1 MRTSTLKILH
11 GSDLQVGKPFRPRAA
26 EAFRRLAFEVEP
38 HLIVVSGDLTQRA
51 KQREFRAAWEFL
63 QRLPTV
69 PLVVTL
75 GNHDVPLYRI
85 WERVLLPYWHW
96 SREIPRD
103 RDSVAQV
110 AGAMIIGLNSAS
122 PLRAIVNGRI
132 TGRQLAFARKN
143 FESAAPGGVRV
154 LVIHH
159 PLIVPPGGEFGAP
172 LPGAK
177 RILQKIE
184 AMQVDLVLGGH
195 LHVTHIASS
204 RDLIPGEGAGVPL
217 ITAGTTTSRRGR
229 GGEIR
234 RNSTNVV
241 EVLDDRVNV
250 TPYFFESRGTAFEP
264 GEMISVARPGL
275 AAPEPRI
282 GQGGT

>member
-177 RILQKIE
+177 RILQQIE

>member
-1 MRTSTLKILH
+1 MKILH

-75 GNHDVPLYRI
+75 GNHDVPLYRV

-103 RDSVAQV
+103 RDSVARV
-110 AGAMIIGLNSAS
+110 AGAMIIALNSAS

-132 TGRQLAFARKN
+132 TTGQLAFARKN
-143 FESAAPGGVRV
+143 FEQDAPGGVRV

-172 LPGAK
+172 LPGAR
-177 RILQKIE
+177 RILQQIE
-184 AMQVDLVLGGH
+184 DMDVDLVLGGH

-204 RDLIPGEGAGVPL
+204 RDLIPGESAGVPL

-229 GGEIR
+229 GQETR
-234 RNSTNVV
+234 RNSANVV
-241 EVLDDRVNV
+241 EVLDDHVNV

-264 GEMISVARPGL
+264 SEMISVSRPGMPAL
-275 AAPEPRI
+275 EARI

>member
-75 GNHDVPLYRI
+75 GNHDVPLYRV

-103 RDSVAQV
+103 RDSVARV

-122 PLRAIVNGRI
+122 PLRAVVNGRI
-132 TGRQLAFARKN
+132 TTRQLAFARKN
-143 FESAAPGGVRV
+143 FEEAAPGGVRV

-172 LPGAK
+172 LPGAR
-177 RILQKIE
+177 RILQQIE
-184 AMQVDLVLGGH
+184 DMEVDVVLGGH
-195 LHVTHIASS
+195 MHVTHLATS
-204 RDLIPGEGAGVPL
+204 RDLIEGEGAGVPL

-229 GGEIR
+229 GHETR
-234 RNSTNVV
+234 RNSTNVI
-241 EVLDDRVNV
+241 EVLDDYVNV
-250 TPYFFESRGTAFEP
+250 TPYYFESRGTAFEP
-264 GEMISVARPGL
+264 SETISLARPGMPAL
-275 AAPEPRI
+275 EPPM
-282 GQGGT
+282 GLGGT

>member
-234 RNSTNVV
+234 RNSNNVV

>member
-75 GNHDVPLYRI
+75 GNHDVPLYRV

-103 RDSVAQV
+103 RDSVARV

-159 PLIVPPGGEFGAP
+159 PLIVPPGGECGAP

-177 RILQKIE
+177 RILQQIE

-195 LHVTHIASS
+195 LHLTHIASS

-229 GGEIR
+229 GGEIGQ
-234 RNSTNVV
+234 NSANVV

-264 GEMISVARPGL
+264 SEMISVARPGL

-282 GQGGT
+282 SQGGT

>member
-1 MRTSTLKILH
+1 MITSALKILH

-85 WERVLLPYWHW
+85 WERILLPYWHW

-103 RDSVAQV
+103 RDSVARV

-122 PLRAIVNGRI
+122 PLRAVVNGRI
-132 TGRQLAFARKN
+132 TNRQLAFARRN
-143 FESAAPGGVRV
+143 FEEAAPGGVRV

-172 LPGAK
+172 LPGAR
-177 RILQKIE
+177 RILRQIE
-184 AMQVDLVLGGH
+184 DMEVDLVLGGH
-195 LHVTHIASS
+195 LHVTHLATS
-204 RDLIPGEGAGVPL
+204 RDLIPGEDAGVPL

-229 GGEIR
+229 GHEIR
-234 RNSTNVV
+234 RNSTNVI

-250 TPYFFESRGTAFEP
+250 TPYYFESRGTAFEP
-264 GEMISVARPGL
+264 GEMISLARPGMPAL
-275 AAPEPRI
+275 EPHVGR
-282 GQGGT
+282 GGT

>member
-11 GSDLQVGKPFRPRAA
+11 ASDLQVGKSFRPRAA

-75 GNHDVPLYRI
+75 GNHDVPLYRL
-85 WERVLLPYWHW
+85 WERILLPYWHS

-103 RDSVAQV
+103 RDSVVRV

-132 TGRQLAFARKN
+132 SSGQLAFARRN
-143 FESAAPGGVRV
+143 FENADPGGVRV

-159 PLIVPPGGEFGAP
+159 HLISPPGKEVGAP
-172 LPGAK
+172 IPGAK
-177 RILQKIE
+177 RILKHIE
-184 AMQVDLVLGGH
+184 EMDVDLVLGGH
-195 LHVTHIASS
+195 LHMTRVASS
-204 RDLIPGEGAGVPL
+204 RDLIPGEGSGVPL
-217 ITAGTTTSRRGR
+217 ITAGTTMSRRGR
-229 GGEIR
+229 GEERR
-234 RNSTNVV
+234 RNSANVV
-241 EVLDDRVNV
+241 EVLDDRISV
-250 TPYFFESRGTAFEP
+250 TPHFLESRGTAFEP
-264 GEMISVARPGL
+264 GEMVTVARPGM
-275 AAPEPRI
+275 PEPAPRF
-282 GQGGT
+282 GGGGT

>member
-75 GNHDVPLYRI
+75 GNHDVPLYRV

-103 RDSVAQV
+103 RDSVARV

-122 PLRAIVNGRI
+122 PLRAVVNGRI
-132 TGRQLAFARKN
+132 TTRQLAFARKN
-143 FESAAPGGVRV
+143 FEESAPGGVRV

-172 LPGAK
+172 LPGAR
-177 RILQKIE
+177 RILQQIE
-184 AMQVDLVLGGH
+184 DMEVDLVLGGH
-195 LHVTHIASS
+195 MHVTHLATS
-204 RDLIPGEGAGVPL
+204 RHLIEGEGAGVPL

-229 GGEIR
+229 GQETR
-234 RNSTNVV
+234 RNSTNVI
-241 EVLDDRVNV
+241 EVLDDYVNV
-250 TPYFFESRGTAFEP
+250 TPYYFESRGTAFEP
-264 GEMISVARPGL
+264 SETISLARPGMPAL
-275 AAPEPRI
+275 ELPM
-282 GQGGT
+282 GLGGT

>member
-11 GSDLQVGKPFRPRAA
+11 ASDLQVGKPFQPRAA

-51 KQREFRAAWEFL
+51 KQREFRAAWEFMK
-63 QRLPTV
+63 RLPTV

-75 GNHDVPLYRI
+75 GNHDVPLYRV
-85 WERVLLPYWHW
+85 WERVLLPYWHS

-103 RDSVAQV
+103 RDSVARA

-122 PLRAIVNGRI
+122 PLRTIVNGRI
-132 TGRQLAFARKN
+132 SNGQLSFARKN
-143 FESAAPGGVRV
+143 FEASDPGGVRV

-159 PLIVPPGGEFGAP
+159 PLISPPGGEGGAP
-172 LPGAK
+172 VPGAK
-177 RILQKIE
+177 RILKQIE
-184 AMQVDLVLGGH
+184 AMEVDLVLGGH
-195 LHVTHIASS
+195 MHMTHIASS
-204 RDLIPGEGAGVPL
+204 RDLIPGEGSGVPL

-229 GGEIR
+229 GTETQ

-241 EVLDDRVNV
+241 EVLDDRINV
-250 TPYFFESRGTAFEP
+250 TPHFFESRGTAFEP
-264 GEMISVARPGL
+264 GEMIVVARPGM
-275 AAPEPRI
+275 PEPVP
-282 GQGGT
+282 QAGGGRT

>member
-11 GSDLQVGKPFRPRAA
+11 ASDLQVGKPFQPRAA

-75 GNHDVPLYRI
+75 GNHDVPLYRV
-85 WERVLLPYWHW
+85 WERILLPYWHW

-103 RDSVAQV
+103 RDSVARV
-110 AGAMIIGLNSAS
+110 AGAIIIALNSAS

-132 TGRQLAFARKN
+132 SARQLSFACKN
-143 FESAAPGGVRV
+143 FESAAAAGVRV

-159 PLIVPPGGEFGAP
+159 HLISPPGEEGGAP
-172 LPGAK
+172 IPGAK
-177 RILQKIE
+177 RILKQIE
-184 AMQVDLVLGGH
+184 AMNVDLVLGGH
-195 LHVTHIASS
+195 LHMTHVASS
-204 RDLIPGEGAGVPL
+204 RDLIPGEGSGVPL
-217 ITAGTTTSRRGR
+217 ITAGTTTSCRGR
-229 GGEIR
+229 GEETR
-234 RNSTNVV
+234 RNSTNVG
-241 EVLDDRVNV
+241 EVLDDRITV
-250 TPYFFESRGTAFEP
+250 TPHFFEARGTAFEP
-264 GEMISVARPGL
+264 SEMITVARPGM
-275 AAPEPRI
+275 PEPAARV
-282 GQGGT
+282 GGGGT

>member
-11 GSDLQVGKPFRPRAA
+11 ASDLQVGKPFRPRAA

-51 KQREFRAAWEFL
+51 KRREFRAAWGFL

-75 GNHDVPLYRI
+75 GNHDVPLYRV
-85 WERVLLPYWHW
+85 WERIFSPYWHW

-103 RDSVAQV
+103 RDSVARV
-110 AGAMIIGLNSAS
+110 TGAMIIALNSAS
-122 PLRAIVNGRI
+122 PLWAIVNGRI
-132 TGRQLAFARKN
+132 SAKQLSFARKN

-159 PLIVPPGGEFGAP
+159 HLISPPGEEGGAP

-177 RILQKIE
+177 RILKQIE
-184 AMQVDLVLGGH
+184 AMNVDLVLGGH
-195 LHVTHIASS
+195 LHMTHVASS
-204 RDLIPGEGAGVPL
+204 RDLIPGEGFGVPL

-229 GGEIR
+229 GEEKR

-241 EVLDDRVNV
+241 EVLADRITV
-250 TPYFFESRGTAFEP
+250 TPHFFESRGTAFEP
-264 GEMISVARPGL
+264 CETITVARPGML
-275 AAPEPRI
+275 EPALRV
-282 GQGGT
+282 GGGRT

>member
-1 MRTSTLKILH
+1 MRTNTLKILH

-38 HLIVVSGDLTQRA
+38 HVIVVSGDLTQRA

-75 GNHDVPLYRI
+75 GNHDVPLYRV
-85 WERVLLPYWHW
+85 WERVLLPYWHS

-103 RDSVAQV
+103 RDSVARV

-132 TGRQLAFARKN
+132 TTGQLSFARRN
-143 FESAAPGGVRV
+143 FESAPPGGVRV

-159 PLIVPPGGEFGAP
+159 PLICPPDGEGGAP
-172 LPGAK
+172 LPGAE
-177 RILQKIE
+177 RILQQIE
-184 AMQVDLVLGGH
+184 DMDVDFVLGGH
-195 LHVTHIASS
+195 MHMTHIASS
-204 RDLIPGEGAGVPL
+204 RELIPGEGSGVPL

-229 GGEIR
+229 GAETR
-234 RNSTNVV
+234 RNSANVV
-241 EVLDDRVNV
+241 EVLVDRVNV
-250 TPYFFESRGTAFEP
+250 TPHFFESRATAFEP
-264 GEMISVARPGL
+264 GEMIAVGRPRM
-275 AAPEPRI
+275 PEPAPRV
-282 GQGGT
+282 GGVGP